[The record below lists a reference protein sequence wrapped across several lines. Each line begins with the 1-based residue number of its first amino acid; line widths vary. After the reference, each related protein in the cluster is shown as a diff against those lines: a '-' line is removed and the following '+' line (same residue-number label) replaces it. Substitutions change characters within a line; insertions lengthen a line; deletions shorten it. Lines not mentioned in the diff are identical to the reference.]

1 MSVSKSSSLAVNVSD
16 NINSTSEGFNE
27 LDYWEGHLHR
37 WHASGLSQKEYCAR
51 HGLNHKTFRNWK
63 SRFKSL
69 PSGQSRIKLVEVKSS
84 SFRLNGVGSSSSSGF
99 GSIGSEDLSAP
110 HGVGFVGGGSG
121 IRFWCGEFCIEV
133 GVPFSSAI
141 LSQLIKT
148 LQSLN
153 QRGGAFCGGVED
165 EPGKSKE

>member
-1 MSVSKSSSLAVNVSD
+1 VNVSD
-16 NINSTSEGFNE
+16 SINSTSEGFNE

-37 WHASGLSQKEYCAR
+37 WQESGLSQKEYCAR
-51 HGLNHKTFRNWK
+51 RGLNHKTFCNWK

-69 PSGQSRIKLVEVKSS
+69 PSRKSSIKLVEVKS
-84 SFRLNGVGSSSSSGF
+84 SFRLNGVGSSSSAGF
-99 GSIGSEDLSAP
+99 GGIGSEGLSAP
-110 HGVGFVGGGSG
+110 NGVGFVGAGSG

-133 GVPFSSAI
+133 GVPFSSPC

-153 QRGGAFCGGVED
+153 QSGGAFCGGVED
-165 EPGKSKE
+165 ESGKG